1 MLKFLV
7 GYSNIWKTNRYLN
20 FKTSEAK
27 KAKRVKSK
35 KRNNSEII

>member
-20 FKTSEAK
+20 FKTLEAK
-27 KAKRVKSK
+27 KAK
-35 KRNNSEII
+35 NLESEIKKAK